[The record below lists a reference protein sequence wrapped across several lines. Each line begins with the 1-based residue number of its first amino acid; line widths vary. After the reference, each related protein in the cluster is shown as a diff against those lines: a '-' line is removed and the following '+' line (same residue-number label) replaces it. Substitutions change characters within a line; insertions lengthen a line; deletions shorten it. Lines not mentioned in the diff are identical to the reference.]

1 MKKLSI
7 IIPVYNEKDTLLEI
21 LTKVK
26 AVDLGSI
33 EKEIII
39 VDDCSTDGTR
49 DIIKSL
55 EGDSNYKIYFHEKNK
70 GKGGAVR
77 TGLAYATGDWVINQD
92 ADLEYNPEDI
102 KLLLKKIQEPE
113 ISVVYGSRLLK
124 GRYSRIRL
132 FGDKKTPLLSHY
144 LGNRFL
150 SFVTRLLYGQG
161 ITDMETCYKM
171 MERDIALN
179 LDLNSNNFNIEP
191 EVTTKILKKKYKII
205 EIPIE
210 YNPRAYNS
218 GKKISWRD
226 GFGAIWTLIKYKFIT
241 KQRK

>member
-7 IIPVYNEKDTLLEI
+7 IMPVYNEKSTLLKI
-21 LTKVK
+21 LEKVK
-26 AVDLGSI
+26 ALDLGDI
-33 EKEIII
+33 LKEIII

-55 EGDSNYKIYFHEKNK
+55 ENNNDYKIHFHEKNK

-77 TGLAYATGDWVINQD
+77 TGLKYSTGDWVVNQD

-102 KLLLKKIQEPE
+102 KRLLEKIQEPG
-113 ISVVYGSRLLK
+113 ISVVYGSRLLRGK
-124 GRYSRIRL
+124 YSKMRL
-132 FGDKKTPLLSHY
+132 FGKERTPLLSHY

-150 SFVTRLLYGQG
+150 SFVTKLFYGQG

-171 MERDIALN
+171 MERDIALS
-179 LDLNSNNFNIEP
+179 LDLSSNNFNIEP
-191 EVTTKILKKKYKII
+191 EVTAKILNRKYKIA

-210 YNPRAYNS
+210 YNPRAYNK
-218 GKKISWRD
+218 GKKISWKD
-226 GFGAIWTLIKYKFIT
+226 GFGAIWTLIKYKFV
-241 KQRK
+241 K

>member
-7 IIPVYNEKDTLLEI
+7 IMPVYNEKSTILEI
-21 LTKVK
+21 LEKVK
-26 AVDLGSI
+26 ALDLEDI

-49 DIIKSL
+49 EIIKSL
-55 EGDSNYKIYFHEKNK
+55 GSDSNYKIYFHEKNK

-77 TGLAYATGDWVINQD
+77 TGLEQATGDWVINQD

-124 GRYSRIRL
+124 GRYSRVHI
-132 FGDKKTPLLSHY
+132 FGEEKTPLLLHY

-150 SFVTRLLYGQG
+150 SFMTRLLYGQE
-161 ITDMETCYKM
+161 ITDMETCYKLM
-171 MERDIALN
+171 NRDIAQS
-179 LDLNSNNFNIEP
+179 LDLNSDNFNIEP
-191 EVTTKILKKKYKII
+191 EVTTKILKKKYKIV

-210 YNPRAYNS
+210 YNPRAYNN

-226 GFGAIWTLIKYKFIT
+226 GFGAIWTLIKYKFVT
-241 KQRK
+241 K